1 MARCARHAGC
11 GHGSCGYS
19 GFTCSRG
26 GNPPAMCGSPEGHVH
41 PASPVTRAVA
51 LDSPLPGRG
60 GRAEDA
66 KQNRRSVVMPA
77 VSSRHC
83 HPFRR
88 RRCLLPVPPAA
99 GPSVPVPPPPADPP
113 LPVPS
118 PVHTTETLPAAAA
131 AAAACYLYPVR
142 VRPCP
147 CCCRLLVPCCR
158 CRSPSAAA
166 AAADAQTKTEKKDG
180 DPGRVVAA
188 RRCCCVAPKS
198 LSVRGLITLGAVVCR
213 TV

>member
-88 RRCLLPVPPAA
+88 RRCLLPVPPA
-99 GPSVPVPPPPADPP
+99 GPPLLPVPPPAGPHPCRRRHLPHPSTLLAAAAACCLCHLLVRPCQCRSRLRVPTPACAI
-113 LPVPS
+113 LPRHS
-118 PVHTTETLPAAAA
+118 TLPAAACWSKLEVLEEA
-131 AAAACYLYPVR
+131 LIAPLAPLDGLGNTGHARQVFRRR
-142 VRPCP
+142 V
-147 CCCRLLVPCCR
+147 
-158 CRSPSAAA
+158 
-166 AAADAQTKTEKKDG
+166 TKTNIRKK
-180 DPGRVVAA
+180 
-188 RRCCCVAPKS
+188 K
-198 LSVRGLITLGAVVCR
+198 
-213 TV
+213 